1 MANRKVYLV
10 TIDNGLEYS
19 DNDWDIVGI
28 YSLDKLDRARQDG
41 IQELGKLD
49 EQWYRAATISIF
61 KVWIDKL
68 LDYSGCL
75 VEKIDQRGVT
85 WKDLDGKKIDDPW
98 FS

>member
-28 YSLDKLDRARQDG
+28 YSLDNLGRARQDG
-41 IQELGKLD
+41 IQELGKL
-49 EQWYRAATISIF
+49 EGQWYRAATISIY

-75 VEKIDQRGVT
+75 VEKIDQRGIT
-85 WKDLDGKKIDDPW
+85 LKDLDGKSIDEKW